1 MQGAGRELLYNTF
14 LLYIMVVMGAS
25 LTLLFNGPTSH
36 NVAGYIFGVI
46 GVNCNLLLLGLNTV
60 SCLLILGVLH
70 HLAGAQQ
77 QPLEFGLQHVYVHS
91 CVDTERIA
99 SLGNGS
105 PKAIWVIRPSSSV
118 LLT

>member
-25 LTLLFNGPTSH
+25 LTVLFDGLTSR

-60 SCLLILGVLH
+60 SCLSILGVLH
-70 HLAGAQQ
+70 HLAGAQHW
-77 QPLEFGLQHVYVHS
+77 FRS
-91 CVDTERIA
+91 
-99 SLGNGS
+99 
-105 PKAIWVIRPSSSV
+105 
-118 LLT
+118 